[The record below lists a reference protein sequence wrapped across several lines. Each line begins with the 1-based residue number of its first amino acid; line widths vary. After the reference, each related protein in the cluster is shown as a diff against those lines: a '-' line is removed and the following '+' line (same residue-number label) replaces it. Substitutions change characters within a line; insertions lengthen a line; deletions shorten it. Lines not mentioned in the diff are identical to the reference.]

1 MKYLVSILALFM
13 LFPLSGFADDRNGE
27 EQVFL
32 QKKKTHGGHL
42 EFFDPA
48 DMPDVYYDSDYQ
60 EIIIVTDGF
69 ASYYNVYIIRDTPYQ
84 VVIFT
89 QISGYGDSIDISSLS
104 SGNYTI
110 DIISEYNNEYEG
122 HFTIE

>member
-1 MKYLVSILALFM
+1 M